1 MLHIT
6 QRIGQRYVRIIL
18 ASVGRGT
25 FMFAIIFLLY
35 IVFNK
40 MQNYKTIS
48 VLVFVV
54 KVVKEVIAN
63 KLARS

>member
-1 MLHIT
+1 
-6 QRIGQRYVRIIL
+6 
-18 ASVGRGT
+18 
-25 FMFAIIFLLY
+25 
-35 IVFNK
+35 

-63 KLARS
+63 KLAMSIFK